1 MVFVAER
8 SNAPGCGPVPVRV
21 SWVRF
26 HHSKKYNNMLVD
38 KRREEA
44 LKSLYYPKGIAEK
57 RDRCY
62 GKVIDNYRHTNT
74 CIAVIPSDKTC
85 VEFYRIE
92 ELAVQ

>member
-1 MVFVAER
+1 
-8 SNAPGCGPVPVRV
+8 
-21 SWVRF
+21 
-26 HHSKKYNNMLVD
+26 MLVD

-44 LKSLYYPKGIAEK
+44 LKSLYYLGNSCSDKKTGAMA
-57 RDRCY
+57 
-62 GKVIDNYRHTNT
+62 KVIDNYRHTNT

>member
-1 MVFVAER
+1 
-8 SNAPGCGPVPVRV
+8 
-21 SWVRF
+21 
-26 HHSKKYNNMLVD
+26 MLVD
-38 KRREEA
+38 KEEA
-44 LKSLYYPKGIAEK
+44 LKSLYYLGNSCSDK

-62 GKVIDNYRHTNT
+62 GKSIDNYRHTNT

>member
-1 MVFVAER
+1 
-8 SNAPGCGPVPVRV
+8 
-21 SWVRF
+21 
-26 HHSKKYNNMLVD
+26 MLVD

-44 LKSLYYPKGIAEK
+44 LKSLYYLGNSCSDK
-57 RDRCY
+57 RDCY

-92 ELAVQ
+92 NWQYNNNNE

>member
-1 MVFVAER
+1 
-8 SNAPGCGPVPVRV
+8 
-21 SWVRF
+21 
-26 HHSKKYNNMLVD
+26 MLVD

-44 LKSLYYPKGIAEK
+44 LKSLYYLGNSCSDK

-85 VEFYRIE
+85 VEFYRMNWQYNNNNE
-92 ELAVQ
+92 

>member
-1 MVFVAER
+1 
-8 SNAPGCGPVPVRV
+8 
-21 SWVRF
+21 
-26 HHSKKYNNMLVD
+26 MLVD
-38 KRREEA
+38 KEERG
-44 LKSLYYPKGIAEK
+44 LEKSVLPWGIAVQIK
-57 RDRCY
+57 DRCY